1 MGSANDVLLAVS
13 GIDKAFPGVQALSQT
28 GLEVR
33 AGEVHALVGENGAGK
48 STLTRIIAGIERL
61 DAGQM
66 HLDGQPYDPVSR
78 RQAEALGVR
87 VVMQELNLIPSLTV
101 AENIFLERLP
111 HRLGFIDYEALN
123 RSARE
128 AMDPI
133 GLSQIDPST
142 PVGTLGVG
150 QQQMVEIA
158 AGLSRRCRILALDE
172 PTASLTDSEVELL
185 FAQIARLKAD
195 GVGILYISH
204 RIEEVLHI
212 ADRVTVLRD
221 GKVVTT
227 REARELKADDVIRL
241 MVGRDLD
248 ADALAAGERRRGALA
263 LCVVGLRV
271 GQKVRDVS
279 FDAYR
284 GEILG
289 VAGLMGSGR
298 TETMRL
304 VFGADSP
311 EAGELYLHGSTEPA
325 RIRRPSDAVRL
336 GIALL
341 TEDRKEQGLF
351 LPLPIRTNISIT
363 HLEKVSTLSWIH
375 GAREKEIGDRYTDS
389 LDIRCSSCEQTVGQL
404 SGGNQ
409 QKVVI
414 AKWLHRDCDILIF
427 DEPTRGIDVGAKFEI
442 YRMLGSLA
450 KQGKAILFVSSDLK
464 ELMAISDR
472 ILVLSAGRVAGMFS
486 RDDWSEEQIMSAAFS
501 GYVEGSR
508 GTSGPARS

>member
-1 MGSANDVLLAVS
+1 MMPSATDVLLTVT
-13 GIDKAFPGVQALSQT
+13 GIDKAFPGVQALSQVAID
-28 GLEVR
+28 LR

-48 STLTRIIAGIERL
+48 STLTRIIAGIETA

-66 HLDGQPYDPVSR
+66 LLDGQPYNPGGR
-78 RQAEALGVR
+78 RQAEAAGVR
-87 VVMQELNLIPSLTV
+87 MVMQELNLIPNLSV
-101 AENIFLERLP
+101 AENIFIERLP
-111 HRLGFIDYEALN
+111 NRFGFIDYRTLN

-128 AMDPI
+128 AMQQV

-142 PVGTLGVG
+142 AVGTLGVG

-158 AGLSRRCRILALDE
+158 AGLSRRCRVLALDE

-185 FAQIARLKAD
+185 FTQIAGLKAN
-195 GVGILYISH
+195 GVGIIYISH
-204 RIEEVLHI
+204 RIEEVLRI

-227 REARELKADDVIRL
+227 RDAAGWDSDDVIRL

-248 ADALAAGERRRGALA
+248 RDALAPGGRRGALA
-263 LCVVGLRV
+263 LRAVRLRA
-271 GQKVRDVS
+271 GAKVRDVS
-279 FDAYR
+279 FEAYR

-304 VFGADSP
+304 VFGADP
-311 EAGELYLHGSTEPA
+311 LEAGSIYLHGSDKPST
-325 RIRRPSDAVRL
+325 IRRPSDAVQL

-351 LPLPIRTNISIT
+351 LPLAIRANVSIA
-363 HLEKVSTLSWIH
+363 HLDDVSTLGWLSEAH
-375 GAREKEIGDRYTDS
+375 EKAVAQRYVDS
-389 LDIRCSSCEQTVGQL
+389 LDVRCSSCEQAVGQL

-414 AKWLHRDCDILIF
+414 AKWLYRDCDILIF

-442 YRMLGSLA
+442 YRMLASLA
-450 KQGKAILFVSSDLK
+450 QQGKTIVFVSSDLK
-464 ELMAISDR
+464 ELMAISHR
-472 ILVLSAGRVAGMFS
+472 ILVLSAGRVAGTFA
-486 RDDWSEEQIMSAAFS
+486 RDGWSEEQIMSAAFS
-501 GYVEGSR
+501 EYV
-508 GTSGPARS
+508 